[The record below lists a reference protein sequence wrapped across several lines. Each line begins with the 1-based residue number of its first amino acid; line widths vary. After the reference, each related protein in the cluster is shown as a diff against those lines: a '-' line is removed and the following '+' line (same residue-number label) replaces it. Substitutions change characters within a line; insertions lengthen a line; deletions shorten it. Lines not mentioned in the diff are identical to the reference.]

1 MSACTPIYTTAD
13 RLGRSNPWHFES
25 FCRILVS
32 ALYIFFSFLF
42 FSFFF
47 SAVAIHLN
55 CGASLHV
62 LVDFCSVW
70 RWAVHSVSLSLAPR
84 SPPLL
89 LLCFSSPFPL
99 LFLSLFLFF
108 SVLNSLF
115 STCLLFQ
122 FLYIF
127 YSLIF
132 SFSHSAVV
140 INQSLNRY
148 WYPLIVLCSA
158 CPISSSLSLSL
169 SLSSSLY
176 RTTSPSIIPP
186 CEYSTLPISLYH
198 FHTTPGF
205 SSWLPVRP
213 PNHWRSASA
222 LPWVSSTWLTRP
234 IANRGLCTVCS
245 DRWWCC
251 WQG

>member
-158 CPISSSLSLSL
+158 CSISSSLSLSL
-169 SLSSSLY
+169 FFSLSKNLTFYYSTLWIFDATHFSLSLPYNPWLLIMATGPATQSLKVSLSSPMGLVDLVD
-176 RTTSPSIIPP
+176 PSH
-186 CEYSTLPISLYH
+186 C
-198 FHTTPGF
+198 
-205 SSWLPVRP
+205 
-213 PNHWRSASA
+213 
-222 LPWVSSTWLTRP
+222 
-234 IANRGLCTVCS
+234 
-245 DRWWCC
+245 
-251 WQG
+251 